1 MFWKKKPAEEV
12 KEVKGEKL
20 PGPKDI
26 AELAGRYLVV
36 EKKRDPDWVWKL
48 KSVVRQRPEGKKK
61 FDVRVFDEAQAAQ
74 KRVKVK
80 DWTTLDEHPDLI
92 LYEGWFDKESMKAQL
107 EGGQG
112 CFGKRNKPG

>member
-1 MFWKKKPAEEV
+1 MFWKKKLAEEA
-12 KEVKGEKL
+12 KTAKGEKL

-36 EKKRDPDWVWKL
+36 EMGKDPDWVWKL

-61 FDVRVFDEAQAAQ
+61 FDVRVFDEAQAAA
-74 KRVKVK
+74 KKVTVK
-80 DWTTLDEHPDLI
+80 DYTSLDEHPDLI

-107 EGGQG
+107 EGGQ
-112 CFGKRNKPG
+112 

>member
-1 MFWKKKPAEEV
+1 MFWKKRPAKEEPPRP
-12 KEVKGEKL
+12 KAEKL
-20 PGPKDI
+20 PKPKDI
-26 AELAGRYLVV
+26 PDLVGRHLVV
-36 EKKRDPDWVWKL
+36 EMGKDPDWVWKL

-74 KRVKVK
+74 KGVKVK

-107 EGGQG
+107 EGGQ
-112 CFGKRNKPG
+112 